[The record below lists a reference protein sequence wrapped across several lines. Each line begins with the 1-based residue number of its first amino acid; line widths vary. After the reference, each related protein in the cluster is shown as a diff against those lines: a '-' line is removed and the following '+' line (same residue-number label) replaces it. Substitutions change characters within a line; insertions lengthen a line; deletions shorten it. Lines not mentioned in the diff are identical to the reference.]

1 MKLTEISRGHLRV
14 EDGDKSIT
22 IYGEAYL
29 REYGSPDFVLYE
41 TSIQMWDTRSG
52 QDVVNDIEKA
62 KLIHFLLEE
71 FSRRQMALEIE

>member
-22 IYGEAYL
+22 LYGEAYL
-29 REYGSPDFVLYE
+29 RGYGSRDFVLYE
-41 TSIQMWDTRSG
+41 NSIHTWDTPNG
-52 QDVVNDIEKA
+52 QDVVNGIEKA